1 MKRTEIM
8 REREANLAWFGAAA
22 LAALIALGG
31 AVPAAAGD
39 IGIRLGYYGGADA
52 DDPVPVVGVYDRLDI
67 PGPLNLEISA
77 DYRNESLRGGDLEAV
92 VVPVRVSAVLNFFPG
107 VSPYLLAGV
116 GADYTSISFHNE
128 LSGQGDETDLVYEAH
143 AGVGL
148 EFGVGPLSVVGD
160 LRYCLVEEVSN
171 AAVESALGHA
181 YDPSGWYVSVSAGFS
196 F

>member
-1 MKRTEIM
+1 
-8 REREANLAWFGAAA
+8 
-22 LAALIALGG
+22 
-31 AVPAAAGD
+31 
-39 IGIRLGYYGGADA
+39 
-52 DDPVPVVGVYDRLDI
+52 
-67 PGPLNLEISA
+67 
-77 DYRNESLRGGDLEAV
+77 
-92 VVPVRVSAVLNFFPG
+92 

-128 LSGQGDETDLVYEAH
+128 LSGEGDETDLVYEAH

-148 EFGVGPLSVVGD
+148 ELGLGPLSIVGD